1 MNGAIITLTP
11 KAEQKIQALLADS
24 TESNKALLVN
34 VVKGGCTG
42 FTYKI
47 DYTTEIPKGAEIIE
61 GSFGTLAVH
70 PAAVLYLLGSEMD
83 YEDTDLHSKFVFSN
97 PNESARCGCGLSI
110 AF

>member
-1 MNGAIITLTP
+1 MNAVITLTP
-11 KAEQKIQALLADS
+11 KAQEKVHDLLQNAPDQVCGLQVS
-24 TESNKALLVN
+24 

-42 FTYKI
+42 FNYEI
-47 DYTTEIPKGAEIIE
+47 DYTSEIPTGAEVLS
-61 GSFGTLAVH
+61 GDFGTLVVH
-70 PAAVLYLLGSEMD
+70 PAAVLYLLGAEMD